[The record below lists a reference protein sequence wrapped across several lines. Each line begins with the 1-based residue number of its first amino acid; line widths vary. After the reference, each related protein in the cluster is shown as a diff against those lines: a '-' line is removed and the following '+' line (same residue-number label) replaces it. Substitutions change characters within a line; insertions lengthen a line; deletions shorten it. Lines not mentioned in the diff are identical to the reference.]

1 MADGQP
7 DLQINYDQLHKLAND
22 ARTLKDNL
30 DNEVPG
36 LSTGI
41 SGVRKRSE
49 AIGSQKLSSSL
60 IKFHTAWEQPFK
72 DAMDRLGDLA
82 GLLDGVATKFFDMDS
97 DFATKSSSSLAS
109 LILAQWQGKK
119 DEWDRYQATKDLKFT
134 PSPLWDE
141 HGNKVQ
147 GEAVP
152 LIPWGTIPE
161 DPAPA
166 HPHRRPV
173 DLQRAAQGQQ
183 ERLGPGLR
191 RQSGQDRQPVRRV
204 RPAHL
209 ADLEEHLAGGS
220 GLRDHD
226 HLQVR
231 GRQRAAQ
238 LDQHHAE
245 ARGRLHRDDRDQVHL
260 RLRRS
265 DHLVRQRQQVR
276 RPGRRRQRQHVD
288 DHDHPD
294 PRRPGQ
300 RHRVHRG
307 QCRGRQG
314 DQGRGHQQQDP
325 RRHRHRRQDRQRRQ
339 GDDRR
344 GRHGAQVEGQRRHRR
359 LDPDRGPRPLRGR
372 GRLTRGGSRPCPSLS
387 LSAR

>member
-161 DPAPA
+161 DPGARPTHTDAQSIYNEQHKDNKNVSAPVFDGNPA
-166 HPHRRPV
+166 KTDSQYDESGRLTSQTSKNTSQEGLAYETTTTYKYEGDSERPSSTSTTLKHGDGSTETIETKYTYDSDGQITSFV
-173 DLQRAAQGQQ
+173 SDNKFDDPDDDDNDSTSTTTTTPTRDAQGNDTGYTAVSVEDGKETKVEVTNNKTPDGTAIDAKIDNDVKVMTDEDGTVRKWKGNADTDDWTQT
-183 ERLGPGLR
+183 EGPGLYE
-191 RQSGQDRQPVRRV
+191 D
-204 RPAHL
+204 
-209 ADLEEHLAGGS
+209 E
-220 GLRDHD
+220 
-226 HLQVR
+226 
-231 GRQRAAQ
+231 
-238 LDQHHAE
+238 
-245 ARGRLHRDDRDQVHL
+245 DD
-260 RLRRS
+260 
-265 DHLVRQRQQVR
+265 
-276 RPGRRRQRQHVD
+276 
-288 DHDHPD
+288 
-294 PRRPGQ
+294 
-300 RHRVHRG
+300 
-307 QCRGRQG
+307 
-314 DQGRGHQQQDP
+314 
-325 RRHRHRRQDRQRRQ
+325 
-339 GDDRR
+339 
-344 GRHGAQVEGQRRHRR
+344 
-359 LDPDRGPRPLRGR
+359 
-372 GRLTRGGSRPCPSLS
+372 
-387 LSAR
+387 